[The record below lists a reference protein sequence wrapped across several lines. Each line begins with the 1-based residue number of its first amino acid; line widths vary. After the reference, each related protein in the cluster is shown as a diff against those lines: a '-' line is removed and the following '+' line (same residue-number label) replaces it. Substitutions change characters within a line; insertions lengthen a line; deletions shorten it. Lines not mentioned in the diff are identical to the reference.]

1 MLIGEVCGEG
11 GGGGAGLRYYT
22 LEHCLS
28 SSAVMLTVVVESVS
42 WRHEIGGKSCMEWRE
57 SRHAGTLLTLQ
68 SDIVSSN
75 LSLSRG
81 PLYSPHS
88 YTFFSKFRFS

>member
-28 SSAVMLTVVVESVS
+28 SSAVMLTVVVALVS
-42 WRHEIGGKSCMEWRE
+42 WRQEIGGKSCMEWRE
-57 SRHAGTLLTLQ
+57 PRHAGTLDPPKGYCFFQLIIITRPF
-68 SDIVSSN
+68 VFSSFVHI
-75 LSLSRG
+75 LL
-81 PLYSPHS
+81 
-88 YTFFSKFRFS
+88 